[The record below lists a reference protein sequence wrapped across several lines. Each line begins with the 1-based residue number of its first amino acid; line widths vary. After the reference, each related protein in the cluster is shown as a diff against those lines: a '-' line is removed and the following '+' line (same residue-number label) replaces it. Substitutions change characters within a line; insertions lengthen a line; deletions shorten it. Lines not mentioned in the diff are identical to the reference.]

1 MNDRNNWHL
10 ISSADAARAL
20 DSDKFKGLSEKSA
33 QRRRRRFGENS
44 VWYVR
49 RAGASS
55 VARATVFDLATLLLV
70 ITTAAAAMFEMNGV
84 AIAMLVILVI
94 AGAMRMTAFIR
105 AARILE
111 SMAQE
116 KIPVCSVIRDGR
128 AQLLSA
134 REIVPGDVVFVE
146 AGDVIPC
153 DGRVISAGDAVVIE
167 NGITENR
174 SPVHKFDTIIK
185 TESDSAE
192 VPAEYRSNMVFA
204 GSAVKSGKI
213 RILATATG
221 EDTLIVRR
229 QGGIEL
235 TASDE
240 FPTVET
246 LSKQSR
252 TMSLIMIAFVMLI
265 TVTSL
270 FVGDEFTL
278 PEVFLGTMAMAVAAM
293 SEFLTAIAYII
304 ISVTVLD
311 ASRGGDGAKMPKLKL
326 LRGASH
332 PRIVMRNPGKL
343 DNVASPTRMVFMGS
357 SFFKSGR
364 AELFAY
370 RVDGRLTR
378 KEGSPERLL
387 SFASAAASTSG
398 FGLAGEGDSTSST
411 TTVSRLISRAVGA
424 YTAKTKK
431 KILTYSPIA
440 HVSSSDE
447 SAAGLDIS
455 IIERDGELHAV
466 ACGPIDAVLRV
477 CTKEIT
483 ADGERALDASASR
496 AIYTECAKLEFGG
509 ARVVA
514 VCEKVSEYSTLSR
527 IAAITC
533 EMKFVGFFAVAEESE
548 RGAKDNVKYL
558 RERGIVPILFTRTPK
573 EDLYYCHRIGLFNKN
588 TKIIPISSLTSGYDE
603 DATDGVIVSFE
614 GVAEEKLPAA
624 YASAMDKLSEGGVTA
639 ALAKRK
645 PHARAFSKADVGF
658 AVSRG
663 SIRPIPELISKFAS
677 VAVYP
682 SKSES
687 QNEFGGLSGVIYAM
701 RLACRAKRN
710 TSSARFYLTASQI
723 ARLIVILASVLF
735 ALPMPSPV
743 FILIWGLIFDFLAV
757 VSMAF
762 SDEYSVTD
770 DMPKN
775 VPASIAVGA
784 LLGAL
789 SVAWI
794 PLANVLASRLATAV
808 TAEALTSV
816 MAGAIILSSL
826 ALFYH
831 SIKRGSLFASR
842 EINMAHLVFVLVSVV
857 FAMLVMFTGFG
868 ASIAGAVPC
877 PTYAAFAIIPAIVIL
892 AVLEVTKLV
901 CAKRVK
907 KDETADEE

>member
-10 ISSADAARAL
+10 ISSADAARTL

-49 RAGASS
+49 RAGAGS

-111 SMAQE
+111 SMAEE

-153 DGRVISAGDAVVIE
+153 DGRVISVGDSVVIE
-167 NGITENR
+167 NGITENKA
-174 SPVHKFDTIIK
+174 PVHKFDTIIK

-240 FPTVET
+240 FPTVEA

-252 TMSLIMIAFVMLI
+252 AMSLIMIAFVMLI
-265 TVTSL
+265 TVISL

-311 ASRGGDGAKMPKLKL
+311 ASRGGDGAKIPKLKL

-332 PRIVMRNPGKL
+332 PRIDMRNPGKL
-343 DNVASPTRMVFMGS
+343 DGVASPTRMVFMGS

-411 TTVSRLISRAVGA
+411 TMSRLISRAVGA
-424 YTAKTKK
+424 YTAKTKR
-431 KILTYSPIA
+431 KIQTYSPIA
-440 HVSSSDE
+440 HVPSSDE

-477 CTKEIT
+477 CKTELT

-588 TKIIPISSLTSGYDE
+588 TKIIPISSLTGGYDE

-687 QNEFGGLSGVIYAM
+687 QNEFGGFSGVIYAM

-762 SDEYSVTD
+762 SDEDSVTD

-775 VPASIAVGA
+775 VLASIAVGA

-826 ALFYH
+826 VLFYH

-842 EINMAHLVFVLVSVV
+842 EINLAHLVFVISAVV
-857 FAMLVMFTGFG
+857 LAMLVMFTGFG

-877 PTYAAFAIIPAIVIL
+877 PTYAAFAILPAMVIL
-892 AVLEVTKLV
+892 AVLEATKLV
-901 CAKRVK
+901 FVKREQK
-907 KDETADEE
+907 KEAADEE